1 MILPPKGRRPLLVLA
16 GSLLILLLG
25 YLLTRTSQSPDLLK
39 SRPGSAPGT
48 AASSSTPGSAAPL
61 ESKTKPANPGTSA
74 PAGNLPFTASE
85 NYPAALAIAGMQ
97 DEATRSEALE
107 ALMETWVTTQP
118 EQAANW
124 AGSLPAGTFRDDAL
138 SALMFHWGAQNPA
151 AAAQWMTRTGVDDPE
166 AASVLAGRWGQTDPS
181 AAAGWAAAMPESDT
195 RQTAIAAIA
204 ASWAAT
210 SPLAAA
216 AYADKLPP
224 ADRTQ
229 AITAVLTQ
237 WADIAPAAAAAWL
250 SNIDFPSPDDQSLAL
265 AALITPWASQ
275 SPSAVAKY
283 INALPE
289 GPAREAASSQF
300 AISAA
305 ATAPAESLM
314 WAMNLKDPV
323 QRNQVVTDACEAWY
337 DQSPDTFRSGIG
349 EAIALME
356 DPTMRRGVY
365 QMLYERDPAFQTS
378 LLQMADQ
385 APAAPGPT
393 SAVPEPVTVSPV
405 PAENDPFAPAPAE
418 SAPPDPA
425 SR

>member
-1 MILPPKGRRPLLVLA
+1 MIPFPPGRRALLLLSGSLFVLLV
-16 GSLLILLLG
+16 G
-25 YLLTRTSQSPDLLK
+25 YLLTRTSPSPDWIK
-39 SRPGSAPGT
+39 SRPGSTLGTAISSTAPGST
-48 AASSSTPGSAAPL
+48 APVESKINPLNPGNAAS
-61 ESKTKPANPGTSA
+61 
-74 PAGNLPFTASE
+74 AGNQPFTASE
-85 NYPAALAIAGMQ
+85 NYPAALSIAGMQ

-107 ALMETWVTTQP
+107 ALMETWVSTQP

-181 AAAGWAAAMPESDT
+181 AAAGWAAALPESET
-195 RQTAIAAIA
+195 RQTAISAIA

-224 ADRTQ
+224 SDRTG

-237 WADIAPAAAAAWL
+237 WADRAPAAAAAWL
-250 SNIDFPSPDDQSLAL
+250 SNIDFPSPDEQSLAL

-314 WAMNLKDPV
+314 WAMNIKDPV

-365 QMLYERDPAFQTS
+365 HMLYERDPAFQTN

-385 APAAPGPT
+385 APASPGPAAA
-393 SAVPEPVTVSPV
+393 SVEPVTVSPV
-405 PAENDPFAPAPAE
+405 PAGDDPFAPAPGE
-418 SAPPDPA
+418 PAPADPS